1 MSKAVLVI
9 TTWTH
14 CGNCTSFKNQGH
26 MQAIQDRY
34 RNDADINVV
43 VITLNGARGDNMPE
57 LKKSYPKFVQYM
69 VMYPSFFL
77 ATADTWNNQSS
88 TNLKLAAFKIKLN
101 PDFSFVME
109 KNSRG
114 QMGPVMEPG
123 YTYKSSSVIEWA
135 DEQLRKN
142 PIFNTSNVQQNNP
155 KYGSTTNTKSNI
167 VKNVQSTKPSR
178 TTNRQY
184 GRGRNLPNLN
194 TANNVANDDSTYR
207 VVIVRNNR
215 TILSEEIPATAA
227 QKLID
232 TAQKYK

>member
-1 MSKAVLVI
+1 
-9 TTWTH
+9 
-14 CGNCTSFKNQGH
+14 

-34 RNDADINVV
+34 RNDADVEVV
-43 VITLNGARGDNMPE
+43 VITLTGRNGDNMAE
-57 LKKSYPKFVQYM
+57 LKKSYPRFVRYM
-69 VMYPSFFL
+69 VAYPSFFL
-77 ATADTWNNQSS
+77 ATTNTWNNQSITS
-88 TNLKLAAFKIKLN
+88 LKLAAFKFKLN

-114 QMGPVMEPG
+114 QMVPVMEPG
-123 YTYKSSSVIEWA
+123 YTFKSSSVIEWA

-142 PIFNTSNVQQNNP
+142 PIFAQSLVSNVQQNNP

-194 TANNVANDDSTYR
+194 NANNVANDDSTYR